1 MKLVRADNFYLNIFS
16 SMLEFINRIWRG
28 ASKRGNIEQEDPLPV
43 NVSFQKRVG
52 GDTMLIQVAY
62 LDDRYDYLKEF
73 QLDRLLELRQVV
85 KFRRSS
91 GWVQVGVDP
100 IREGNK
106 KTGPYFGPERRT
118 EKNRSTSH

>member
-1 MKLVRADNFYLNIFS
+1 MFS
-16 SMLEFINRIWRG
+16 
-28 ASKRGNIEQEDPLPV
+28 KTQ
-43 NVSFQKRVG
+43 G

>member
-1 MKLVRADNFYLNIFS
+1 MKLVRGDNFYLNIFS

-118 EKNRSTSH
+118 EKSRSMSH

>member
-1 MKLVRADNFYLNIFS
+1 MKLVRTDNFYLNIFS

-28 ASKRGNIEQEDPLPV
+28 ASQGGNIEQEDPLPV
-43 NVSFQKRVG
+43 MYVFKNAG

-118 EKNRSTSH
+118 EKSRSMSH